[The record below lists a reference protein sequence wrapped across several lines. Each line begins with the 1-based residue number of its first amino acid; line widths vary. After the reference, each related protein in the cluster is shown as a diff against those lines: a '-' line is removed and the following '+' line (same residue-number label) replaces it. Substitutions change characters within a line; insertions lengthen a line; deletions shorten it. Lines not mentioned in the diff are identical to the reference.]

1 MFRDALRAAGG
12 EAGEFVVRVRE
23 AEVVEDEGC
32 VLVEVVVFEL
42 EVVRFAVVAGFGGG
56 GGAEAEG
63 AGEVVAVGVGGGGA
77 GGGGDGAAGEAG
89 DFAVFDFG
97 GGEGVGEGGEG
108 DEEEECGGGED
119 GGHFFGLGGGI
130 SGGVFCGV
138 RFERKGADGRKG
150 LAFKKISLVRIFPS
164 PLGFF
169 EIFAMFVVES
179 SGSDELG
186 GPDTKGEGV

>member
-23 AEVVEDEGC
+23 AEVVEDEGG

-56 GGAEAEG
+56 SGAEAEG

-97 GGEGVGEGGEG
+97 GGEGVGWGGEG
-108 DEEEECGGGED
+108 EEEEECGGGED
-119 GGHFFGLGGGI
+119 GGHF
-130 SGGVFCGV
+130 
-138 RFERKGADGRKG
+138 
-150 LAFKKISLVRIFPS
+150 LVRGGD
-164 PLGFF
+164 LGRGFSKVRGWRGKVRMGGKDPRLKRFLWSEFF
-169 EIFAMFVVES
+169 LRPWVFLKFLS
-179 SGSDELG
+179 WLW
-186 GPDTKGEGV
+186 